1 LYGKISIIGLGYIGL
16 PTAAIFAD
24 AGVEVLGVDVDERVI
39 ASINSGSPHFAEPK
53 LDSLLRRV
61 VDQGKLRASRQPE
74 PADAFIIAVPTPFSA
89 DHAPDL
95 QFVES
100 AARAIAPVLKPGD
113 LVVLE
118 STSPVGT
125 TEKLS
130 QWLAEVRGDLSFP
143 HQKGELSDIRVA
155 HCPERVLPGRIL
167 EEVVNNPRVIGGIT
181 RRCSSAALSL
191 YKLVVHG
198 ECHATNSRTAE
209 LAKLAENAFRDINI
223 AYANE
228 LSMLCDSMH
237 INVWELIELAN
248 LHPRVSILKPGPGVG
263 GHCIAVDPWFI
274 VHSNPVL
281 AQLIATARQVNDRK
295 PLWVVD
301 KIAARAS
308 AFKSPLIACFG
319 LSYKANIDDLRESP
333 SIAIVKELAERN
345 IGRLVVVEPNISKL
359 SPQLMQLG
367 VRLEDFNV
375 ALREADI
382 AVLLVD
388 HESFAWV
395 DRNMLKDK
403 VVIDTRG
410 IW

>member
-16 PTAAIFAD
+16 PTAAMFAD

-39 ASINSGSPHFAEPK
+39 ASINSGSPHFVEPK
-53 LDSLLRRV
+53 LDALLRRV
-61 VDQGKLRASRQPE
+61 VDQGKLKASRQPE
-74 PADAFIIAVPTPFSA
+74 PADAFILAVPTPFGA
-89 DHAPDL
+89 GHVPDL

-100 AARAIAPVLKPGD
+100 AARAIAPVLKRGD

-130 QWLAEVRGDLSFP
+130 EWLAEMRKDLSFP

-181 RRCSSAALSL
+181 RRCSASALSL
-191 YKLVVHG
+191 YKLVVRG
-198 ECHATNSRTAE
+198 ECHTTNSRTAE
-209 LAKLAENAFRDINI
+209 LAKLAENAFRDVNI

-228 LSMLCDSMH
+228 LSVLCDSMQ

-248 LHPRVSILKPGPGVG
+248 LHPRVNILKPGPGVG

-274 VHSNPVL
+274 VHTNPGV
-281 AQLIATARQVNDRK
+281 AKLIATAREVNDGK
-295 PLWVVD
+295 PFWVVD
-301 KIAARAS
+301 KVAAKAS
-308 AFKSPLIACFG
+308 AFKSPVIACFG

-333 SIAIVKELAERN
+333 SIAIVKELAKRN
-345 IGRLVVVEPNISKL
+345 LGRLIVVEPNISKL
-359 SPQLMQLG
+359 PPQLMQLG
-367 VRLEDFNV
+367 VQLEDFNV

-382 AVLLVD
+382 AVMLVD
-388 HESFAWV
+388 HESFMWV